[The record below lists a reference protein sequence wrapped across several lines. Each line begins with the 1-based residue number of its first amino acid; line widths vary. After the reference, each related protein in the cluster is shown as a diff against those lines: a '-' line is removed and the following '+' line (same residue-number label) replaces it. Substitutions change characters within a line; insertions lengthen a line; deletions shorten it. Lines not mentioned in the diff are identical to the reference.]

1 MNNLVLIREKIQRAE
16 RLNKARLLATKN
28 GEITTYNPSVFE
40 LRQKQVLKDMEALN
54 S

>member
-16 RLNKARLLATKN
+16 RLNKAQLLATKN
-28 GEITTYNPSVFE
+28 GEITPYNPTNFE
-40 LRQKQVLKDMEALN
+40 LRQKQAFKDMEDLN